1 MKYVICKSSGKGF
14 IERGRNFLVKG
25 YPGNVWEVDDS
36 LDGQR
41 WIELQLLLNNA
52 RVVDKTTAQTTI
64 NNSAITKNE
73 ATGESLS
80 IPQLS

>member
-1 MKYVICKSSGKGF
+1 MKYIVCASSGKGF
-14 IERGRNFLVKG
+14 INRGRNFLVKG

-73 ATGESLS
+73 STGESLS

>member
-1 MKYVICKSSGKGF
+1 MKNIVCASSGKGF
-14 IERGRNFLVKG
+14 INRGRNFLVKG

>member
-25 YPGNVWEVDDS
+25 YPGDVWEVDDS

-41 WIELQLLLNNA
+41 WIEVQLLLNNA
-52 RVVDKTTAQTTI
+52 RGVDKTTAQTTI

-73 ATGESLS
+73 ATGETLS

>member
-25 YPGNVWEVDDS
+25 YPGDVWEVDDS

-41 WIELQLLLNNA
+41 WIEVQLLLNNA

-73 ATGESLS
+73 ATGETLS

>member
-1 MKYVICKSSGKGF
+1 MKYIICKSSGKGF

-25 YPGNVWEVDDS
+25 YPGDVWEVDDS

-41 WIELQLLLNNA
+41 WIEVQLLLNNA
-52 RVVDKTTAQTTI
+52 RIVDKTTAQTTI

-73 ATGESLS
+73 ATGETLS

>member
-1 MKYVICKSSGKGF
+1 MKYIICSSSGKGF
-14 IERGRNFLVKG
+14 INRGRNFLVKG

>member
-25 YPGNVWEVDDS
+25 FPGDVWEVDDS
-36 LDGQR
+36 LGGQR

-64 NNSAITKNE
+64 NNSAITKKE

>member
-25 YPGNVWEVDDS
+25 FPGDVWEVDDS
-36 LDGQR
+36 LGGQR

-80 IPQLS
+80 NPQLS

>member
-1 MKYVICKSSGKGF
+1 MKYIVCASSGKGF

>member
-1 MKYVICKSSGKGF
+1 MKYIVCASSGKGF
-14 IERGRNFLVKG
+14 INRGRNILVKG

>member
-1 MKYVICKSSGKGF
+1 MKYIVCASSGKGF
-14 IERGRNFLVKG
+14 INRGRNFLVKG

-73 ATGESLS
+73 STGEAQS

>member
-1 MKYVICKSSGKGF
+1 MIFIVCASSGKGF
-14 IERGRNFLVKG
+14 INRGRNFLVKG

>member
-25 YPGNVWEVDDS
+25 FPGDVWEVDDS

-41 WIELQLLLNNA
+41 WIEVQLLLNNA

-73 ATGESLS
+73 ATGETLS

>member
-1 MKYVICKSSGKGF
+1 MKYIICASSGKGF

>member
-1 MKYVICKSSGKGF
+1 MKYIVCASSGKGF
-14 IERGRNFLVKG
+14 INRGRNFLVKG

>member
-1 MKYVICKSSGKGF
+1 MIYVICKSSGKGF

-25 YPGNVWEVDDS
+25 YPGDVWEVDDS

-41 WIELQLLLNNA
+41 WIEVQLLLNNA

-73 ATGESLS
+73 ATGETLS

>member
-1 MKYVICKSSGKGF
+1 MKYIICASSGKGF

-52 RVVDKTTAQTTI
+52 RVVDKTTSQTTI
-64 NNSAITKNE
+64 NNSATTKNE
-73 ATGESLS
+73 ATGETQS
-80 IPQLS
+80 IPTLK

>member
-1 MKYVICKSSGKGF
+1 MKYIVCASSGKGF
-14 IERGRNFLVKG
+14 INRGRNYLVKG

>member
-14 IERGRNFLVKG
+14 IERGRNFLVKC
-25 YPGNVWEVDDS
+25 YPGDVWEVDDS

-41 WIELQLLLNNA
+41 WIEVQLLLNNA

-73 ATGESLS
+73 ATGETLS